1 MSAASSNSLF
11 RRSEGLS
18 TVHLSLYPWQ
28 SADWQRWQQMRD
40 RLPHAILFHGA
51 EGIGK
56 VAFAEHAAQ
65 SLLCE
70 SPDVEGH
77 ACGDCASCGWF
88 VQYSH
93 PGFRRV
99 RPEALDAEE
108 DEATPEADESSTK
121 KAAASKTPSRD
132 IRIEQVRSLATFMNV
147 STHRAGSRVVMLYPA
162 EAMNPASANA
172 LLKTL
177 EEPPPDTV
185 FLLVT
190 HRIDRLLPTILSRC
204 RQFPLQMP
212 APDKALSWLESQEVS
227 NPARWLAEHGGA
239 PLAALAAAVGE
250 FADAQDEWLAY
261 LARPHTATALVVA
274 ERLQKVPLSQLVA
287 WQQRWLYDLLA
298 IQSAGRVRYYP
309 HHRKS
314 LEALAAHTSA
324 DSLQQALRDA
334 GFRRAVS
341 EHPLS
346 ARLFIEDMLL
356 DYVRLMQPPR
366 AAA

>member
-1 MSAASSNSLF
+1 M
-11 RRSEGLS
+11 
-18 TVHLSLYPWQ
+18 HLSLYPWQ

-93 PGFRRV
+93 PDFRRV

-212 APDKALSWLESQEVS
+212 AADKALSWLESQEVS

-261 LARPHTATALVVA
+261 LARPHTATALVVE

-314 LEALAAHTSA
+314 LEALAAHISA